1 MSNSIT
7 LNRSLRTRVAEAFN
21 APLRMFCALMSSLG
35 CSAMLMA
42 PTLCSGKISTNLN
55 MDNLFASM
63 AGIIIKLAFYV
74 GALITVGG
82 IFSLIVAYK
91 DDNADG
97 QTRAVRLIVV
107 GVVLVGFETILKTA
121 GILVQ

>member
-7 LNRSLRTRVAEAFN
+7 LNRSLRTRVAEVFN
-21 APLRMFCALMSSLG
+21 APLRFFCALMSSLG
-35 CSAMLMA
+35 GTAMLLA
-42 PTLCSGKISTNLN
+42 PTLCSKISTNLN

-74 GALITVGG
+74 GALITIGG

-107 GVVLVGFETILKTA
+107 GVVLVGFEAILTTA
-121 GILVQ
+121 GILVK